1 LTSVKYFRG
10 KLRIAYRRQIGEIEK
25 MSEEKKEEKPGVSRR
40 RFIQGTVAGLVVGA
54 AAAYGATT
62 LTMPAPPAA
71 PPKEPITGK
80 IISFTIN
87 GKPTTLWVNARW
99 SLTDTLRNEL
109 GLRGT
114 VKGCDYGEC
123 GCCNVIVDGKAVPSC
138 MMLAIEMDG
147 KNVETIENLAKGG
160 KLSALQEAMVKH
172 RAFQCG
178 FCAPGFI
185 MSTKALLD
193 KKARPTEDEIR
204 EALSGNICRCT
215 GYHRIVESVLIATGQ
230 KEPLPRI
237 SSGAIP

>member
-1 LTSVKYFRG
+1 
-10 KLRIAYRRQIGEIEK
+10 
-25 MSEEKKEEKPGVSRR
+25 MSEEKKESKPGVSRR
-40 RFIQGTVAGLVVGA
+40 SFITGTVAGLIVGA
-54 AAAYGATT
+54 AATYGATT
-62 LTMPAPPAA
+62 LTVPPKPLVPA
-71 PPKEPITGK
+71 KEPIKGK
-80 IISFTIN
+80 FVSFTVN
-87 GKPTTLWVNARW
+87 GKPTTLWVDARW
-99 SLTDTLRNEL
+99 SLADTIRNEL

-114 VKGCDYGEC
+114 VKGCEYGEC
-123 GCCNVIVDGKAVPSC
+123 GCCNVIVNGKVQPSC
-138 MMLAIEMDG
+138 MTLAVDIDG

-160 KLSALQEAMVKH
+160 KLSRLQEVMATH

-185 MSTKALLD
+185 MSAKALLD

-237 SSGAIP
+237 TSGVIP